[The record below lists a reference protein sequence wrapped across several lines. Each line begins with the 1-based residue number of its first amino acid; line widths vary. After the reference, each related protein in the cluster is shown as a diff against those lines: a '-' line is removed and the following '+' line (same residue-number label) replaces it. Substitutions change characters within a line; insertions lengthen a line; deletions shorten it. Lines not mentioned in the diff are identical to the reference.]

1 MTINQKI
8 KPKAYTRR
16 EYLEIT
22 RRQKPPADY
31 VPYAET
37 RSSQWIES
45 FCFFLRRLFGAS
57 DSR

>member
-1 MTINQKI
+1 MTINK
-8 KPKAYTRR
+8 KLDRTSK

-22 RRQKPPADY
+22 RRQKPPAGY

-37 RSSQWIES
+37 RNHQWIES
-45 FCFFLRRLFGAS
+45 FCFFLRRIFGAR